1 MDAPLILVA
10 DDSPVVLRMIE
21 GLLTEAGLAV
31 ATARDGIEALEKAHG
46 LPVRLVILDVTMPRL
61 NGYQA
66 CRLLKAEPATRHLP
80 VIILTSRDQAGDRF
94 WGLETGADYYLT
106 KDSEPRRL
114 ADLVRNVL
122 AAEPPRPSQPAAAPV
137 ASLDLISRVNELLD
151 RKLYEATLLSEIGRV
166 GRDLGHFDQCF
177 TSVMSLVARAADFS
191 LGGLAFVEDD
201 ELEVLLA
208 VQRPVSTELVEAA
221 KRRLLEL
228 VAAERRGQGF
238 ARVQARLFR
247 PSTLSGPE
255 EGALTGFV
263 AVPVRT
269 ERRLSGVLALA
280 GKSVARLGPEDQ
292 PFLEKVANQ
301 ALIVTE
307 NARLVERLRTLSI
320 RDSLTGLYNHRH
332 SMEALQ
338 RESERVRRY
347 AGRVGVLMVD
357 VDHFKRINDELGH
370 PAGDGVLKEIA
381 SRLRDGLRAV
391 DVLGRYGGEEF
402 VAILPETGLADARH
416 TAERLRH
423 AVGAR
428 PVRVGETEVAVTI
441 SVGCASQPGPGVDSP
456 SELVAAADSALY
468 RAKQGGRNRV
478 E

>member
-1 MDAPLILVA
+1 MSAPLILVA

-21 GLLTEAGLAV
+21 GLLSEAGFAV
-31 ATARDGIEALEKAHG
+31 ATARDGIEALEKANT
-46 LPVRLVILDVTMPRL
+46 LPVQLVILDVTMPRL

-66 CRLLKAEPATRHLP
+66 CRLLKAEPSTRHLP

-114 ADLVRNVL
+114 AGLVRNVL
-122 AAEPPRPSQPAAAPV
+122 AAEPERARAPGAAPV
-137 ASLDLISRVNELLD
+137 ASLDLLSRVNELLD
-151 RKLYEATLLSEIGRV
+151 RKLYEATILSEIGRV

-177 TSVMSLVARAADFS
+177 TSVLSLVARVADFS
-191 LGGLAFVEDD
+191 LGGLAFVEEE

-208 VQRPVSTELVEAA
+208 VQRPVSTELVEST

-228 VAAERRGQGF
+228 IAAERHGQGF
-238 ARVQARLFR
+238 TRVQARLFK
-247 PSTLSGPE
+247 PSSLQGGEETALSGF
-255 EGALTGFV
+255 A

-269 ERRLSGVLALA
+269 ERRLSGVLVLA
-280 GKSVARLGPEDQ
+280 GKSVARLGPDDQ

-307 NARLVERLRTLSI
+307 NARLVERLRALST
-320 RDSLTGLYNHRH
+320 RDSLTGLFNHRH
-332 SMEALQ
+332 SMEVLQ
-338 RESERVRRY
+338 HESERVRRY
-347 AGRVGVLMVD
+347 AGRVSVLMID
-357 VDHFKRINDELGH
+357 VDLFKRVNDELGH

-381 SRLRDGLRAV
+381 NRLREELRNV

-402 VAILPETGLADARH
+402 IIILPETGLDDARR
-416 TAERLRH
+416 TGERLRH
-423 AVGAR
+423 AVALR
-428 PVRVGETEVAVTI
+428 PVHAGPQEVPITI
-441 SVGCASQPGPGVDSP
+441 SVGCASQPTPGIDSG
-456 SELVAAADSALY
+456 SELVAAADAALY
-468 RAKQGGRNRV
+468 RAKQAGRNRV

>member
-1 MDAPLILVA
+1 MSAPLVLVA
-10 DDSPVVLRMIE
+10 DDSPVVLRLIE
-21 GLLTEAGLAV
+21 GLLSQAGFAV
-31 ATARDGIEALEKAHG
+31 ATARDGIEALEKAHA
-46 LPVRLVILDVTMPRL
+46 LPVQLVILDVTMPRL

-106 KDSEPRRL
+106 KDAEPRRI

-122 AAEPPRPSQPAAAPV
+122 ASEPGRQASGTAAPV
-137 ASLDLISRVNELLD
+137 ASLDLLSRVNELLD
-151 RKLYEATLLSEIGRV
+151 RKLYEATILSEIGRV

-177 TSVMSLVARAADFS
+177 TSVLSLVARVADFS
-191 LGGLAFVEDD
+191 LGGLAFVEEE

-208 VQRPVSTELVEAA
+208 VQRPVSAELVEST
-221 KRRLLEL
+221 KRRLLE
-228 VAAERRGQGF
+228 VIAAERRGQGF
-238 ARVQARLFR
+238 ARVQARLFK
-247 PSTLSGPE
+247 PSSLQGSE
-255 EGALTGFV
+255 EVALDGFA

-269 ERRLSGVLALA
+269 ERRLSGVLVLA
-280 GKSVARLGPEDQ
+280 GKSVTRLGPEDQ

-307 NARLVERLRTLSI
+307 NARLVERLRALST
-320 RDSLTGLYNHRH
+320 RDSLTGLYNHRY

-338 RESERVRRY
+338 HESERVRRY
-347 AGRVGVLMVD
+347 AGRVSVLMID
-357 VDHFKRINDELGH
+357 VDLFKRVNDELGH
-370 PAGDGVLKEIA
+370 PVGDSVLKEVA
-381 SRLRDGLRAV
+381 GRLREELRTV

-402 VAILPETGLADARH
+402 VVILPETGLEDARR

-428 PVRVGETEVAVTI
+428 PVQAGQVEVPVTI
-441 SVGCASQPGPGVDSP
+441 SVGCASQPAPGVDSA
-456 SELVAAADSALY
+456 SELVAAADAALY
-468 RAKQGGRNRV
+468 RAKQAGRNRV

>member
-21 GLLTEAGLAV
+21 GLLSESGFAV
-31 ATARDGIEALEKAHG
+31 ATARDGIEALEKAHA

-94 WGLETGADYYLT
+94 WGLETGADYFLT
-106 KDSEPRRL
+106 KDSEPRRI

-122 AAEPPRPSQPAAAPV
+122 AAEPSPPAPRAAVPV

-177 TSVMSLVARAADFS
+177 TSVMSLVARVADFS
-191 LGGLAFVEDD
+191 LGGLAFVEED

-208 VQRPVSTELVEAA
+208 VQRPVAHELVEAA

-255 EGALTGFV
+255 EASLTGFA

-269 ERRLSGVLALA
+269 ERRLSGVLVLA
-280 GKSVARLGPEDQ
+280 GKSVARLGPDDQ

-347 AGRVGVLMVD
+347 AGRVGVLMID
-357 VDHFKRINDELGH
+357 VDHFKKINDELGH
-370 PAGDGVLKEIA
+370 PAGDSVLKELA
-381 SRLRDGLRAV
+381 RRLRDGLRAV

-402 VAILPETGLADARH
+402 VAILPETGLDDARH
-416 TAERLRH
+416 TGERLRH
-423 AVGAR
+423 AVDAQ
-428 PVRVGETEVAVTI
+428 PVRVGEADVIVTI
-441 SVGCASQPGPGVDSP
+441 SVGCASQPAPGVDSP

-468 RAKQGGRNRV
+468 RAKQNGRNRV

>member
-21 GLLTEAGLAV
+21 GLLSESGFGV
-31 ATARDGIEALEKAHG
+31 VTARDGIEALEKAQA

-94 WGLETGADYYLT
+94 WGLETGADYFLT
-106 KDSEPRRL
+106 KDSEPRRI

-122 AAEPPRPSQPAAAPV
+122 AAEPSPPAQRAAAPV

-177 TSVMSLVARAADFS
+177 TSVMSLVARVADFS
-191 LGGLAFVEDD
+191 LGGLAFVEED

-208 VQRPVSTELVEAA
+208 VQRPVAHELVEAA

-255 EGALTGFV
+255 EASLTGFA

-269 ERRLSGVLALA
+269 ERRLSGVLVLA
-280 GKSVARLGPEDQ
+280 GKSVARLGPDDQ

-347 AGRVGVLMVD
+347 AGRVGVLMID
-357 VDHFKRINDELGH
+357 VDHFKKINDELGH
-370 PAGDGVLKEIA
+370 PAGDSVLKELA
-381 SRLRDGLRAV
+381 RRLRDGLRAV

-402 VAILPETGLADARH
+402 VAILPETGLDDARH
-416 TAERLRH
+416 TGERLRH
-423 AVGAR
+423 AVGCQ
-428 PVRVGETEVAVTI
+428 PVRVGEADVAVTI
-441 SVGCASQPGPGVDSP
+441 SVGCASQPAPGVDSP

-468 RAKQGGRNRV
+468 RAKQNGRNRV

>member
-21 GLLTEAGLAV
+21 GLLSEAGFGV
-31 ATARDGIEALEKAHG
+31 ATARDGIEALEKAHA

-122 AAEPPRPSQPAAAPV
+122 AAEPPRPSPPAAAPV

-247 PSTLSGPE
+247 PSTLGGPE
-255 EGALTGFV
+255 EGSLTGFV

-280 GKSVARLGPEDQ
+280 GKSVARLGPENQ

-370 PAGDGVLKEIA
+370 PAGDSVLREIA
-381 SRLRDGLRAV
+381 SRLRDGLRGV

-402 VAILPETGLADARH
+402 VAILPETGLEDARH

-428 PVRVGETEVAVTI
+428 PVRVGEAEVAVTI

-468 RAKQGGRNRV
+468 RAKQNGRNRV